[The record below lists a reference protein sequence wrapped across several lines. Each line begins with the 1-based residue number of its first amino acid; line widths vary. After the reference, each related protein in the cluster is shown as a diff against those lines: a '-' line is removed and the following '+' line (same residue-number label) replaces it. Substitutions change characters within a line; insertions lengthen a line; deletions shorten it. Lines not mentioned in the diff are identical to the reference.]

1 MKTLAPTIPVIEMEN
16 DGFNSLL
23 GETITVFCA
32 IYIYTGKL
40 VGVSSSYIKLENPKI
55 VYETGPFDTKD
66 WKVAQA
72 LPHDVFIML
81 GMIESFGI
89 IK

>member
-72 LPHDVFIML
+72 LPNDVFIML